1 MRHRMAGRQFG
12 RNSEHRKAML
22 RNLMVALVEH
32 ERLETTVAKA
42 KELRRVADRLVS
54 WGKEGTVHAR
64 RMAQSVLGQHGLV
77 VKLFSDIAPRLGDR
91 PGGYT
96 RIIKTRRRVG
106 DGAHM
111 AMVELVCASPP
122 APRRRRAPEGG
133 TPDHAAEP
141 AAAGEQQ
148 KAKAGK
154 KT

>member
-12 RNSEHRKAML
+12 RNSGHRRAML
-22 RNLMVALVEH
+22 RNLSVALVEH

-42 KELRRVADRLVS
+42 KELRRLADRLVS
-54 WGKEGTVHAR
+54 WGKEGSVHAR

-91 PGGYT
+91 QGGYT

-106 DGAHM
+106 DGAPM
-111 AMVELVCASPP
+111 AMIELVCASPP
-122 APRRRRAPEGG
+122 APRRRRKPEGES
-133 TPDHAAEP
+133 PDHAAEP
-141 AAAGEQQ
+141 TRTGEK

-154 KT
+154 

>member
-1 MRHRMAGRQFG
+1 MRHRVAGRQFG
-12 RNSEHRKAML
+12 RNSGHRKALL
-22 RNLMVALVEH
+22 RNLTVALVEH

-64 RMAQSVLGQHGLV
+64 RMAQSVLVQHGLV
-77 VKLFSDIAPRLGDR
+77 VKLFNDIAPRLSDR

-106 DGAHM
+106 DGAPM
-111 AMVELVCASPP
+111 AMIELMCANPP
-122 APRRRRAPEGG
+122 APRRRRTPEGG
-133 TPDHAAEP
+133 ESAQEVKPEPVAE
-141 AAAGEQQ
+141 Q

-154 KT
+154 RA